1 MNVSLTP
8 RLEAIVR
15 EKVASGLYNNA
26 SEVVR
31 EAIRQMDARDQQL
44 NRLRAALAEG
54 IADVEQGNTMI
65 WTETSLAEIIAEADA
80 EDRRGLPIDDNV
92 QP

>member
-8 RLEAIVR
+8 RLEEIVR
-15 EKVASGLYNNA
+15 KKVDSGLYNNA

-31 EAIRQMDARDQQL
+31 EAIRQMDNRDQRL
-44 NRLRAALAEG
+44 ERLRAAIAE
-54 IADVEQGNTMI
+54 ADEDVRRGNVFD
-65 WTETSLAEIIAEADA
+65 WTETSMQEIIAEAD
-80 EDRRGLPIDDNV
+80 EERRLGIPADADV

>member
-8 RLEAIVR
+8 RLEEIVR
-15 EKVASGLYNNA
+15 KKVESGLYNNA

-31 EAIRQMDARDQQL
+31 EAIRQMDDRDQQL
-44 NRLRAALAEG
+44 ERLRAAIAAGYESLKSEPPYRWGEHSVAEIMELAAQADRDGEG
-54 IADVEQGNTMI
+54 ISRD
-65 WTETSLAEIIAEADA
+65 
-80 EDRRGLPIDDNV
+80 V